1 MQNMQNWFC
10 FLEIFCFFKIKKL
23 NNTEIFHYTKDEF
36 HSDGNDILV
45 LGIGNYLMGD
55 EGVGVQFIQNIDQAK
70 FPQNISFIDGGTG
83 GFTLIPYIE
92 NHQHVILV
100 DATMDGKE
108 EGTITLLKPK
118 FSDDFPV
125 SLSGHN
131 FGLKDMVDI
140 LTFMD
145 KMPNIYLFTVT
156 ISKME
161 PMYLKLSPKVAEAI
175 PKVTEMV
182 LGLVQKIRKMN

>member
-1 MQNMQNWFC
+1 M
-10 FLEIFCFFKIKKL
+10 E
-23 NNTEIFHYTKDEF
+23 NNTETFQYTIDPF

-55 EGVGVQFIQNIDQAK
+55 EGIGVQFVKNLDTSK
-70 FPQNISFIDGGTG
+70 FPENISFLDGGTG
-83 GFTLIPYIE
+83 GFSLVPYIE
-92 NHQHVILV
+92 SHKHVIIV

-131 FGLKDMVDI
+131 FGLKDMMDI
-140 LTFMD
+140 LTFVD

-161 PMYLKLSPKVAEAI
+161 PMYLELSPKVAAAI

-182 LGLVQKIRKMN
+182 LDLVQKIRNN

>member
-1 MQNMQNWFC
+1 M
-10 FLEIFCFFKIKKL
+10 E
-23 NNTEIFHYTKDEF
+23 NNTETFQYTIDPF

-55 EGVGVQFIQNIDQAK
+55 EGIGVQFIKNLDTTK
-70 FPQNISFIDGGTG
+70 FPENISFLDGGTG
-83 GFTLIPYIE
+83 GFSLVPYIE
-92 NHQHVILV
+92 SHKHVIIV

-131 FGLKDMVDI
+131 FGLKDMMDI
-140 LTFMD
+140 LTFVD

-161 PMYLKLSPKVAEAI
+161 PMFLELSSKVAASI

-182 LGLVQKIRKMN
+182 LDLVQKIRNN

>member
-1 MQNMQNWFC
+1 MEDK
-10 FLEIFCFFKIKKL
+10 LETFQ
-23 NNTEIFHYTKDEF
+23 YTIDEF
-36 HSDGNDILV
+36 HSNGNDILI

-55 EGVGVQFIQNIDQAK
+55 EGIGVQFIQNLDTSK
-70 FPQNISFIDGGTG
+70 FPENISFIDGGTG
-83 GFTLIPYIE
+83 GFTLVPYIE
-92 NHQHVILV
+92 SHQHVIIV

-118 FSDDFPV
+118 FSDDFPI

-140 LTFMD
+140 LSFMD
-145 KMPNIYLFTVT
+145 KMPKIYLFTVT

-161 PMYLKLSPKVAEAI
+161 PMYLELSPKVKEAI

-182 LGLVQKIRKMN
+182 LELVQKIRNN

>member
-1 MQNMQNWFC
+1 MQEEVMTRE
-10 FLEIFCFFKIKKL
+10 L
-23 NNTEIFHYTKDEF
+23 DAF
-36 HSDGNDILV
+36 HSDGNEILV

-55 EGVGVQFIQNIDQAK
+55 EGVGVQFINRIDKSK
-70 FPQNISFIDGGTG
+70 FPEGISFIDGGTG

-92 NHQHVILV
+92 NHKKVIIV

-108 EGTITLLKPK
+108 EGTITLLKPR
-118 FSDDFPV
+118 FSDDFPI

-140 LTFMD
+140 LSMMD
-145 KMPNIYLFTVT
+145 TMPEIYLYTIT

-161 PMYLKLSPKVAEAI
+161 PMCMTLSSKVDAAI
-175 PKVTEMV
+175 EKVTTQILRQIE
-182 LGLVQKIRKMN
+182 KIKN

>member
-1 MQNMQNWFC
+1 MPQK
-10 FLEIFCFFKIKKL
+10 FKILK
-23 NNTEIFHYTKDEF
+23 NNTETFQYTVDEF
-36 HSDGNDILV
+36 HSDGNDILI

-55 EGVGVQFIQNIDQAK
+55 EGIGVQFVKNLDTSR
-70 FPQNISFIDGGTG
+70 FPKNISFLDGGTG
-83 GFTLIPYIE
+83 GFSLVPYIE
-92 NHQHVILV
+92 SHEHVIIV

-108 EGTITLLKPK
+108 EGTITLLTPK

-161 PMYLKLSPKVAEAI
+161 PMYLELSPKVAAAI
-175 PKVTEMV
+175 TKVTEMA
-182 LGLVQKIRKMN
+182 LELVQKIRNN